1 MFWPALAGM
10 QKLYCIVRL
19 VFCLLTSVCF
29 YLFQHLQKCAAA
41 LSSTHQES
49 KGRSWSFLSG
59 SFSCPNRWL
68 VLLSCCSQGLCSCA
82 GLCWLLIDTTHT
94 HTHAFLL
101 ASACLSSLVL
111 NTYTRTPFC
120 SSSETPKQLWSGHH
134 CLLLLLP
141 SPQDSF
147 LPQYTFWR
155 CPTAQWRLSPF
166 PFLLLLWAQQIP
178 LIAPTVSYSQ
188 QEITPFLHPFTS
200 CPQRTQLDLEHDNS
214 IHMSNRGITALRA
227 LSTLNTTTV
236 FPRSSQKS
244 TITRPSGTKV
254 SLLQTA

>member
-94 HTHAFLL
+94 HTHTRFPPSFCSSLFTGLEHLHQNTFLLIIRNTQTAMIWASLL
-101 ASACLSSLVL
+101 ASPAPLTPGQFSSTVHILEVSHSSVKAL
-111 NTYTRTPFC
+111 PFSIPAFVM
-120 SSSETPKQLWSGHH
+120 SSANSLDCTH
-134 CLLLLLP
+134 CFLQPARNYSFPP
-141 SPQDSF
+141 SIHI
-147 LPQYTFWR
+147 
-155 CPTAQWRLSPF
+155 LSPK
-166 PFLLLLWAQQIP
+166 
-178 LIAPTVSYSQ
+178 
-188 QEITPFLHPFTS
+188 
-200 CPQRTQLDLEHDNS
+200 D
-214 IHMSNRGITALRA
+214 TAG
-227 LSTLNTTTV
+227 S
-236 FPRSSQKS
+236 
-244 TITRPSGTKV
+244 
-254 SLLQTA
+254 